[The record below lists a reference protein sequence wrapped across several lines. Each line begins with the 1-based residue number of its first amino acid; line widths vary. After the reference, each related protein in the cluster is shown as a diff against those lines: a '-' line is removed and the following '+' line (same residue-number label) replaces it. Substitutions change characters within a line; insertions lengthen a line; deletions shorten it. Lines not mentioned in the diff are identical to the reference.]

1 MPGADEH
8 VGGRLGGAVGA
19 RWAIGRFLRESIW
32 VVQGQIAVDFV
43 GRDVVKA
50 HAVVP
55 SCLEKREGT
64 LDVSA
69 KEGSGIGDGVVVVAL
84 GGEMDAGV
92 GFRKEAI
99 D

>member
-1 MPGADEH
+1 M
-8 VGGRLGGAVGA
+8 
-19 RWAIGRFLRESIW
+19 
-32 VVQGQIAVDFV
+32 
-43 GRDVVKA
+43 KA

-55 SCLEKREGT
+55 SRLEKREGA

-69 KEGSGIGDGVVVVAL
+69 KEGGGIGDGIVVVAL